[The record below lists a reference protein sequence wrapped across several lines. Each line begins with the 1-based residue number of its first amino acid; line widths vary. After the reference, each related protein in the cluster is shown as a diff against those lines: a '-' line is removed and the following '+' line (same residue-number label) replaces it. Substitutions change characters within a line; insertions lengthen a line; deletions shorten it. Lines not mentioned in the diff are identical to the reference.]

1 MTTNKSLAAAFAT
14 EPTAPQAVATPQ
26 PAEPLPARKAV
37 IVRMSREAHRAL
49 RVLGLDL
56 DRSVQSLMMEGLNHV
71 LQKNGRPPVA

>member
-1 MTTNKSLAAAFAT
+1 MTTNKSLAAAFA
-14 EPTAPQAVATPQ
+14 
-26 PAEPLPARKAV
+26 AEPLAPQPVAAPQSADPVQARKAV

-71 LQKNGRPPVA
+71 LRKNGRPPVA